1 MHFLPAPYV
10 VTGLGQLVES
20 IYMYMYI
27 YGYVRTGG
35 GWPVA
40 VLLLVAEVGTT
51 TQLDCAQPLLLPS
64 MSRILHVT
72 NFTCHK
78 FYMSQIL
85 HVTNFT
91 CHK

>member
-1 MHFLPAPYV
+1 M
-10 VTGLGQLVES
+10 
-20 IYMYMYI
+20 
-27 YGYVRTGG
+27 
-35 GWPVA
+35 A

-51 TQLDCAQPLLLPS
+51 TQLDCAQPLPLPS

-85 HVTNFT
+85 HVTNLVRRAGSIPLYAAFF
-91 CHK
+91 KRVSL